1 MYFKNQQF
9 RKGTFCERCGGLSTQ
24 CFSRTTI
31 MMQKRMIAAVL
42 LCCGYASIA
51 QAAATPEKTEVIKY
65 VPAIPTKTAEGSCW
79 TSSIAASGSPY
90 AWRCMTTEN
99 AIYDPC
105 LTATDGQTIVC
116 GVSDEEFAL
125 TLTEPLPEPDNTD
138 VKPHPWRIEL
148 ADGVICEPFTGTLPP
163 IEETALYGCNDAEN
177 SALLEELQ
185 ENGGLWQAKK
195 VLIERDENA
204 KDDELPFHI
213 TQETLVPILK
223 LWFAGDPKE
232 TAQ

>member
-1 MYFKNQQF
+1 MLK
-9 RKGTFCERCGGLSTQ
+9 K
-24 CFSRTTI
+24 TI
-31 MMQKRMIAAVL
+31 AVL
-42 LCCGYASIA
+42 MMLSCSPHVA
-51 QAAATPEKTEVIKY
+51 QAVAPPEKTEIIQY
-65 VPAIPTKTAEGSCW
+65 VPAVPGKTVEGNCW
-79 TSSIAASGSPY
+79 TSSIAAYYSPSAY
-90 AWRCMTTEN
+90 RCMVEN
-99 AIYDPC
+99 SIYDPC
-105 LTATDGQTIVC
+105 LIANDGKTIVC

-195 VLIERDENA
+195 VIIEPKENPKEDEV
-204 KDDELPFHI
+204 PFRI
-213 TQETLVPILK
+213 AQETLVPILK
-223 LWFAGDPKE
+223 LWFAGDPTKDAE
-232 TAQ
+232 